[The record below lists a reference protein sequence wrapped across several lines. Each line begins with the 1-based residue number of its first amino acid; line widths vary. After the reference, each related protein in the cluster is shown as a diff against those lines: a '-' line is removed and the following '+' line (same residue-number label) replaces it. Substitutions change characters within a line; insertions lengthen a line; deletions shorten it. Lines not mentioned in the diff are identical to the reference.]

1 MGRSAM
7 MQRALFAFVRM
18 AFKREFSIDSKFCGD
33 LQFYGQKVLF
43 PSVFVREIGK
53 IAIFVNKNCYFLQFL
68 SVEIRYRGR

>member
-18 AFKREFSIDSKFCGD
+18 AFKWEFPIDSKFCGD

-43 PSVFVREIGK
+43 STVFVRR
-53 IAIFVNKNCYFLQFL
+53 N
-68 SVEIRYRGR
+68 